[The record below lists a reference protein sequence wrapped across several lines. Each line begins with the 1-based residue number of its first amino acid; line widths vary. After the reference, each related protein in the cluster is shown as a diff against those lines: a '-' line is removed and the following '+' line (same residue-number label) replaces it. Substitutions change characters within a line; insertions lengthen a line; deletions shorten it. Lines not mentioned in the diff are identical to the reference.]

1 MWICFAGGVTCV
13 MLGVLVM
20 TRKTTSKVVD
30 LAVAELESQESVGYK
45 GDHVV
50 VHDLLADSPHVGADG
65 RTVSPVARPPSVGA
79 RSPAKDRKP
88 SPTVKQLENGLRGY
102 VHRASSS
109 ASLLRK
115 VHHMT
120 SMPVC
125 VCVSVC
131 VCVCVCPP
139 ARLRARVPG

>member
-1 MWICFAGGVTCV
+1 VWICFAGGVTCV
-13 MLGVLVM
+13 MLGVLVL

-45 GDHVV
+45 GDQVV
-50 VHDLLADSPHVGADG
+50 VDDLLVDSPHVGADG
-65 RTVSPVARPPSVGA
+65 RTVSPVARPLSVGA

-102 VHRASSS
+102 VHRAS

-125 VCVSVC
+125 VCVCVPRC
-131 VCVCVCPP
+131 VCVCVY
-139 ARLRARVPG
+139 V